1 MLRVRGCTC
10 CSLLHTPHERCP
22 AAADGGDI
30 NSAAAAMGEG
40 GSGKGERIEFG
51 LCAMQPVI
59 AEAAGEGSSV
69 KRQDAQRS
77 TVKGGKT

>member
-1 MLRVRGCTC
+1 MRVRGCTC

-22 AAADGGDI
+22 AAADGSDI
-30 NSAAAAMGEG
+30 NSAAAGMGG
-40 GSGKGERIEFG
+40 GELGKGERIDFG
-51 LCAMQPVI
+51 LCGMQPVI

-77 TVKGGKT
+77 TVRGGKM